1 MEQILEAAEYQYYT
15 DQTPVEDTSGLAA
28 AASAGFSRLK
38 GEGALTLGKMGLM
51 GLPEAE
57 KYYKEQEAAA
67 AQRFTPTQDDWSTSP
82 WLKFKETLGGSLP
95 YMAAPLAA
103 GFAATT
109 LPVSGALSAAAL
121 GALGAGAVSTGQFT
135 GSNLA
140 AQMETGKTLEEADL
154 GKAALTAV
162 PQAALDT
169 AAMFL
174 APGLGKLLG
183 AAGREVTEAG
193 AKALANQTLKQ
204 IAWDYTKATSQA
216 MTAEGL
222 TEAAQQLLERAQAG
236 LDISDPEARKEYLE
250 SLQGGAALAL
260 VLGPFGRMA
269 DRSGIKAQGKKLEEK
284 RLGEERAVVEAKQ
297 AEERAAAQAAQAEA
311 DAAEAERKQQP
322 EYLREL
328 NTQYQ
333 ALEREKQTL
342 PKIEKPKKIKDAS
355 AEQELAY
362 EDALKTYEA
371 AVAAKKDFIER
382 YKPVKQ
388 EYKDRFKDI
397 QALQVADQTQEA
409 LQGGAGPMAQPM
421 LPGFELGAAQ
431 PGAAEQLAAEQERAL
446 YGAEAKQESAK
457 QAFGEA
463 LAPAYGA
470 EAAEAP
476 PALTPAQQRGALV
489 QQQATLA
496 ETQKQLQAR
505 IADVNT
511 APQERSALGRQVAQ
525 VTTALN
531 EITAQLPTLAA
542 LQKQESTLTTQ
553 LAKATKA
560 KAVPQAQAISA
571 RLQSV
576 QQQIAAF
583 SPAPAMEGQGT
594 LDLRPPKAPVA
605 EKPLPKPRTE
615 RGGQTVL
622 PGFQPQEAKAAAPA
636 TETATAEDLADD
648 IRRLELLAARQY
660 EKVAAAA
667 PDQFRAEKK
676 KADDIRARI
685 QELEQQR
692 ESAPKAP
699 PPVTEADRTA
709 YSENIRKLEEGVA
722 KAEKDFYAFK
732 DEKGDFDAATTALN
746 RRDRLQQKL
755 EAARAEP
762 VPQVQ
767 TALAEQNTVETVP
780 QATAPQ
786 ATAPQATAPQATAPQ
801 ATAPQA
807 TAPQATAPQ
816 ATAPQA
822 TKPTPAV
829 ETAPQLQ
836 PVERAKTAKA
846 AEIAKVAEAAPKKTS
861 PSVEKRNAAK
871 QAAEEKQAAAQ
882 QAVEEKK
889 AAAQRALEER
899 KPKARRRGG
908 EKSLA
913 AFVSNLPAL
922 GKSWALK
929 EFSKQPYGNTRVQLA
944 EYSRKSLKE
953 DIAALKKHP
962 YINPFDQAEKLH
974 EMESQIVSIE
984 QALPELEALDIADYN
999 KEINNLVLRTARQ
1012 ELDAAVKSGT
1022 VTKEESVKIAEAAG
1036 KTGNAFSADALI
1048 TDVLDKRTEK
1058 AERAVSEKKA
1068 VPQLSAPKAA
1078 PKAEPKAAPKA
1089 KTKADEVAKA
1099 DADVKAVLQEQS
1111 DLLDDAKFDPDT
1123 DTDNDVALREN
1134 NDLYDAF
1141 PTNLIS
1147 PDGVSAAEDGNFT
1160 GLLEAIGESSTPF
1173 NRKLVKSL
1181 QETLKAVGRRPK
1193 LILVENLKDKGV
1205 NVAGLY
1211 DPVKNRIYIDNRSM
1225 HEETVLH
1232 EAVHAVTLGVLRAD
1246 PNTLT
1251 AEQRAARSELE
1262 SLYANLKDDPA
1273 FAREYGKKNVEEFV
1287 AELMTN
1293 ANLREKIDAVKP
1305 GFLQRFYQAIMRMLG
1320 MEPKSMSEQAM
1331 ASAFKIFQPPSPMA
1345 KDSVMLP
1352 SIMRGVFSGTKAVPS
1367 PNVAQGTV
1375 DTVNALV
1382 GRSASTGDKITA
1394 SAMGL
1399 RMRTRIADNWAPKEA
1414 LIKLGVAQGKVTEA
1428 QALQLRLLM
1437 RVSDDTSRL
1446 TQLSLTT
1453 GPAKIK
1459 RNADGVKTIQGQTG
1473 GPSALKIA
1481 EALKGSKLGNAHF
1494 VENLFT
1500 TWLAILRA
1508 ERDGIGYEKLN
1519 FGKDADGNPIL
1530 NAEKAKGVK
1539 ATVESDPDTKK
1550 AFEEARAI
1558 YRQYN
1563 RELLQ
1568 MYVDSGMMAQSKAD
1582 ALIAGDYVPYYR
1594 ITKGLVQLF
1603 VGGSKPITIGSI
1615 IDQPQLKE
1623 LVGGEDKILPA
1634 FSGMVQ
1640 NTSLLVRS
1648 AVRNMQMR
1656 DVGNLLQNMGMAKII
1671 KGEGPRDVFTARFND
1686 KGENYYVRLDEEAF
1700 PPDIPAEV
1708 VIMGLQ
1714 GIKTAIPT
1722 GVRMMGIPANLLRK
1736 GITRL
1741 PTYAYRQLIR
1751 DPIHAYMTTGGDF
1764 SAVVDTYREF
1774 AKSLKGDTPA
1784 GLSLKQAGAISSD
1797 IYAGSQEDVA
1807 NMLRDVTA
1815 GKSGWGFNGV
1825 MAKLDT
1831 LGLKAD
1837 AATRA
1842 ALYNN
1847 FRKKGMSHLEAV
1859 LGAAESMNF
1868 SRRGTSASLHW
1879 LSTMIP
1885 FFNSQ
1890 IQGLDAVY
1898 RAAITGDT
1906 AFQAKLDAR
1915 AKLWKRGALMF
1926 GMTFAYAA
1934 LMQDDEAYKTAT
1946 PLERAQSWFLRIP
1959 GIDEPL
1965 RIPIPFEMGLMFKVI
1980 PEMIFNTAAGDTKA
1994 RDALDAFGKMLAMSQ
2009 PIGLPAGVKPLIELA
2024 SNYNFYTDA
2033 PIISQREAGL
2043 TTDQQ
2048 FRTNTTELAK
2058 LLGKTGLV
2066 SPVSV
2071 DHLIRGYTGGLGI
2084 LLASMAN
2091 YPLRPLVSPNATDK
2105 PAKALSEMPAI
2116 GSLFQPADG
2125 RGIIDAAFK
2134 DVEEFRKAAGTYQ
2147 DLLKSGNRADAA
2159 AFADKH
2165 AREIALNSTGG
2176 AFRQQMGELA
2186 ALRRQIET
2194 APGLS
2199 SEQKQAQ
2206 LKSVKEMQIQLAT
2219 MIRKMSSAP

>member
-1 MEQILEAAEYQYYT
+1 
-15 DQTPVEDTSGLAA
+15 
-28 AASAGFSRLK
+28 
-38 GEGALTLGKMGLM
+38 
-51 GLPEAE
+51 
-57 KYYKEQEAAA
+57 
-67 AQRFTPTQDDWSTSP
+67 
-82 WLKFKETLGGSLP
+82 
-95 YMAAPLAA
+95 
-103 GFAATT
+103 
-109 LPVSGALSAAAL
+109 
-121 GALGAGAVSTGQFT
+121 
-135 GSNLA
+135 
-140 AQMETGKTLEEADL
+140 
-154 GKAALTAV
+154 
-162 PQAALDT
+162 
-169 AAMFL
+169 
-174 APGLGKLLG
+174 
-183 AAGREVTEAG
+183 
-193 AKALANQTLKQ
+193 
-204 IAWDYTKATSQA
+204 
-216 MTAEGL
+216 
-222 TEAAQQLLERAQAG
+222 
-236 LDISDPEARKEYLE
+236 
-250 SLQGGAALAL
+250 LQ
-260 VLGPFGRMA
+260 
-269 DRSGIKAQGKKLEEK
+269 
-284 RLGEERAVVEAKQ
+284 
-297 AEERAAAQAAQAEA
+297 
-311 DAAEAERKQQP
+311 
-322 EYLREL
+322 
-328 NTQYQ
+328 
-333 ALEREKQTL
+333 
-342 PKIEKPKKIKDAS
+342 
-355 AEQELAY
+355 
-362 EDALKTYEA
+362 
-371 AVAAKKDFIER
+371 
-382 YKPVKQ
+382 
-388 EYKDRFKDI
+388 
-397 QALQVADQTQEA
+397 
-409 LQGGAGPMAQPM
+409 AQP
-421 LPGFELGAAQ
+421 
-431 PGAAEQLAAEQERAL
+431 
-446 YGAEAKQESAK
+446 
-457 QAFGEA
+457 
-463 LAPAYGA
+463 
-470 EAAEAP
+470 
-476 PALTPAQQRGALV
+476 
-489 QQQATLA
+489 
-496 ETQKQLQAR
+496 
-505 IADVNT
+505 
-511 APQERSALGRQVAQ
+511 
-525 VTTALN
+525 
-531 EITAQLPTLAA
+531 
-542 LQKQESTLTTQ
+542 
-553 LAKATKA
+553 
-560 KAVPQAQAISA
+560 
-571 RLQSV
+571 
-576 QQQIAAF
+576 
-583 SPAPAMEGQGT
+583 
-594 LDLRPPKAPVA
+594 DL
-605 EKPLPKPRTE
+605 
-615 RGGQTVL
+615 
-622 PGFQPQEAKAAAPA
+622 F
-636 TETATAEDLADD
+636 
-648 IRRLELLAARQY
+648 
-660 EKVAAAA
+660 
-667 PDQFRAEKK
+667 
-676 KADDIRARI
+676 
-685 QELEQQR
+685 
-692 ESAPKAP
+692 
-699 PPVTEADRTA
+699 
-709 YSENIRKLEEGVA
+709 
-722 KAEKDFYAFK
+722 
-732 DEKGDFDAATTALN
+732 
-746 RRDRLQQKL
+746 
-755 EAARAEP
+755 
-762 VPQVQ
+762 
-767 TALAEQNTVETVP
+767 
-780 QATAPQ
+780 
-786 ATAPQATAPQATAPQ
+786 
-801 ATAPQA
+801 
-807 TAPQATAPQ
+807 
-816 ATAPQA
+816 
-822 TKPTPAV
+822 
-829 ETAPQLQ
+829 
-836 PVERAKTAKA
+836 
-846 AEIAKVAEAAPKKTS
+846 
-861 PSVEKRNAAK
+861 
-871 QAAEEKQAAAQ
+871 
-882 QAVEEKK
+882 
-889 AAAQRALEER
+889 
-899 KPKARRRGG
+899 
-908 EKSLA
+908 
-913 AFVSNLPAL
+913 
-922 GKSWALK
+922 
-929 EFSKQPYGNTRVQLA
+929 
-944 EYSRKSLKE
+944 
-953 DIAALKKHP
+953 
-962 YINPFDQAEKLH
+962 
-974 EMESQIVSIE
+974 
-984 QALPELEALDIADYN
+984 
-999 KEINNLVLRTARQ
+999 
-1012 ELDAAVKSGT
+1012 
-1022 VTKEESVKIAEAAG
+1022 
-1036 KTGNAFSADALI
+1036 
-1048 TDVLDKRTEK
+1048 
-1058 AERAVSEKKA
+1058 
-1068 VPQLSAPKAA
+1068 
-1078 PKAEPKAAPKA
+1078 
-1089 KTKADEVAKA
+1089 
-1099 DADVKAVLQEQS
+1099 
-1111 DLLDDAKFDPDT
+1111 DDAKFDSDT

-1211 DPVKNRIYIDNRSM
+1211 DPAKNRIYIDNRSM

-1293 ANLREKIDAVKP
+1293 ANLREKLDAVKP

-1320 MEPKSMSEQAM
+1320 MEPKSLSEQAM

-1352 SIMRGVFSGTKAVPS
+1352 SIMRGVFAGTKAAPS

-1399 RMRTRIADNWAPKEA
+1399 RLRTRIADSWAPIEA
-1414 LIKLGVAQGKVTEA
+1414 LLKLGVSKGKVATA

-1473 GPSALKIA
+1473 GPSALKMA
-1481 EALKGSKLGNAHF
+1481 EALKVSKLGNAHF

-1550 AFEEARAI
+1550 AFADARDI

-1594 ITKGLVQLF
+1594 IDKGLVQLF
-1603 VGGSKPITIGSI
+1603 VGGSKPVTIGSI

-1623 LVGGEDKILPA
+1623 LVGGEDKILPI

-1648 AVRNMQMR
+1648 AVRNMQTK
-1656 DVGNLLQNMGMAKII
+1656 DVGNLLQDLGMAKII
-1671 KGEGPRDVFTARFND
+1671 QGEGPRDVFTARFND
-1686 KGENYYVRLDEEAF
+1686 KGVQHYVRLDEEAF
-1700 PPDIPAEV
+1700 PEGIPADV
-1708 VIMGLQ
+1708 VIMGMQ

-1774 AKSLKGDTPA
+1774 AKSFKGDTPA

-1859 LGAAESMNF
+1859 LGAAEAMNF

-1906 AFQAKLDAR
+1906 TFQEKLDAR

-1965 RIPIPFEMGLMFKVI
+1965 RIPIPFEPGLAFKVI

-2024 SNYNFYTDA
+2024 ANYNFYADA

-2058 LLGKTGLV
+2058 LLGKTGLA
-2066 SPVSV
+2066 SPVSI

-2091 YPLRPLVSPNATDK
+2091 YPLRPLVSPNAADK
-2105 PAKALSEMPAI
+2105 PARALSEMPAI
-2116 GSLFQPADG
+2116 GSLFQPATG
-2125 RGIIDAAFK
+2125 RGIVDAAFK

-2147 DLLKSGNRADAA
+2147 SLLKSGNRADAA

-2186 ALRRQIET
+2186 ALRRQIEM

-2206 LKSVKEMQIQLAT
+2206 IKRVKEMQIQLAT
-2219 MIRKMSSAP
+2219 MIRQMSSAP

>member
-1 MEQILEAAEYQYYT
+1 MAYVILPDGSGYPIQEGQSPQEAMSAALRQY
-15 DQTPVEDTSGLAA
+15 PEAFGFAPSKPKEDTSGGIA
-28 AASAGFSRLK
+28 AASAGLKRLK

-250 SLQGGAALAL
+250 SLQGGAALAF
-260 VLGPFGRMA
+260 VLGPFGRA
-269 DRSGIKAQGKKLEEK
+269 VDRGSIKAQGKKLEEK
-284 RLGEERAVVEAKQ
+284 RLGEERAVAEAKQ
-297 AEERAAAQAAQAEA
+297 AEERTAAQAAQAEA

-342 PKIEKPKKIKDAS
+342 PKIEKPKKVKDAS

-388 EYKDRFKDI
+388 EYKERFNDI

-431 PGAAEQLAAEQERAL
+431 PGAAEQLAAEQENQQYFQQPAEVTPAPATLTPTQQRVELMQQRDTLAKAYTEISGRAMKSAVPEEQRAL
-446 YGAEAKQESAK
+446 FNQAVQVKTALTEADAQLKNLGGK
-457 QAFGEA
+457 LPTLEA
-463 LAPAYGA
+463 LQKK
-470 EAAEAP
+470 EVE
-476 PALTPAQQRGALV
+476 LTN
-489 QQQATLA
+489 LA
-496 ETQKQLQAR
+496 EKAK
-505 IADVNT
+505 T
-511 APQERSALGRQVAQ
+511 APQKQAVLGKLVEVR
-525 VTTALN
+525 
-531 EITAQLPTLAA
+531 
-542 LQKQESTLTTQ
+542 
-553 LAKATKA
+553 
-560 KAVPQAQAISA
+560 
-571 RLQSV
+571 
-576 QQQIAAF
+576 QQIATFA
-583 SPAPAMEGQGT
+583 APTVEGQGT
-594 LDLRPPKAPVA
+594 LAFKPTAQEIAADKTARA
-605 EKPLPKPRTE
+605 ERQKQEALEGGAGPMQQTLIPGLTE
-615 RGGQTVL
+615 PVL
-622 PGFQPQEAKAAAPA
+622 PTRKFDVEAEAEPTAFDTQEEARKLSIMADRKEALFKKQEAVVADLDDKASTAPFASYAGVRKAAD
-636 TETATAEDLADD
+636 AE
-648 IRRLELLAARQY
+648 R
-660 EKVAAAA
+660 
-667 PDQFRAEKK
+667 K
-676 KADDIRARI
+676 KADEMRQEVDAMRKQVEDLKAQAAVIPEKTEDMQRAGIEKKMMQAQRRFERAQAVGDREMADAEYAKVLKL
-685 QELEQQR
+685 QEKLAEFPQVNLEQGAAVLQ
-692 ESAPKAP
+692 
-699 PPVTEADRTA
+699 A
-709 YSENIRKLEEGVA
+709 YE
-722 KAEKDFYAFK
+722 
-732 DEKGDFDAATTALN
+732 
-746 RRDRLQQKL
+746 
-755 EAARAEP
+755 
-762 VPQVQ
+762 
-767 TALAEQNTVETVP
+767 TALAEKIAAGREQSVEGQRAANVALAKAKADI
-780 QATAPQ
+780 QALMGTS
-786 ATAPQATAPQATAPQ
+786 
-801 ATAPQA
+801 
-807 TAPQATAPQ
+807 
-816 ATAPQA
+816 
-822 TKPTPAV
+822 
-829 ETAPQLQ
+829 ETAPLVQEARVGKQQDITQQQRELAQ
-836 PVERAKTAKA
+836 FEAEGPGAVTPKMPAAKQTEDLRQALRDIDRFEDESPSVFTSAADDARAEALLKSITQSRNVMKQRTAAANAATRGLRPLNTAVERAAKA
-846 AEIAKVAEAAPKKTS
+846 AKTAPVKEKAAPTAAPAPAPKT
-861 PSVEKRNAAK
+861 PQTPVEKREEAK
-871 QAAEEKQAAAQ
+871 QAAVEKQAAAKK
-882 QAVEEKK
+882 AVEEKR
-889 AAAQRALEER
+889 AAAKRAQ
-899 KPKARRRGG
+899 
-908 EKSLA
+908 S
-913 AFVSNLPAL
+913 
-922 GKSWALK
+922 
-929 EFSKQPYGNTRVQLA
+929 
-944 EYSRKSLKE
+944 
-953 DIAALKKHP
+953 
-962 YINPFDQAEKLH
+962 
-974 EMESQIVSIE
+974 
-984 QALPELEALDIADYN
+984 
-999 KEINNLVLRTARQ
+999 
-1012 ELDAAVKSGT
+1012 
-1022 VTKEESVKIAEAAG
+1022 
-1036 KTGNAFSADALI
+1036 
-1048 TDVLDKRTEK
+1048 EK
-1058 AERAVSEKKA
+1058 AK
-1068 VPQLSAPKAA
+1068 

-1089 KTKADEVAKA
+1089 ETKAEEVAKA
-1099 DADVKAVLQEQS
+1099 ETETRRLMEEQPDLFS
-1111 DLLDDAKFDPDT
+1111 DDKFDSDT

-1141 PTNLIS
+1141 PTNLIN
-1147 PDGVSAAEDGNFT
+1147 PDGVSAAEDGNLM

-1173 NRKLVKSL
+1173 NRALVKNL
-1181 QETLKAVGRRPK
+1181 QDTLRAVGRRPK

-1262 SLYANLKDDPA
+1262 SLYAKLKDDPA

-1320 MEPKSMSEQAM
+1320 MEPKSLSEQAM
-1331 ASAFKIFQPPSPMA
+1331 ASALKIFQPPSPMA

-1352 SIMRGVFSGTKAVPS
+1352 SIMRGVFSGTKAVAAA
-1367 PNVAQGTV
+1367 NVDPGAV
-1375 DTVNALV
+1375 ATVNALV
-1382 GRSASTGDKITA
+1382 GRSASLGDKITA

-1399 RMRTRIADNWAPKEA
+1399 RMRTIAADNWAPSEA
-1414 LIKLGVAQGKVTEA
+1414 LIKLGVSKGKLSEA
-1428 QALQLRLLM
+1428 QALQMRLLM
-1437 RVSDDTSRL
+1437 RVYDDTSRL
-1446 TQLSLTT
+1446 AQRSLSD
-1453 GPAKIK
+1453 GPPKIT
-1459 RNADGVKTIQGQTG
+1459 RNADGVKVIEGQTD
-1473 GPSALKIA
+1473 GPSAKKMA
-1481 EALKGSKLGNAHF
+1481 QALSGSKLGNAHF
-1494 VENLFT
+1494 VEDLWT
-1500 TWLAILRA
+1500 SWMAILRA
-1508 ERDGIGYEKLN
+1508 ERDGIGYDKLN
-1519 FGKDADGNPIL
+1519 YGNDKQGNPIL
-1530 NAEKAKGVK
+1530 NAEKAKAVK
-1539 ATVESDPDTKK
+1539 AIVESDADTKK
-1550 AFEEARAI
+1550 AFEDARAI

-1563 RELLQ
+1563 KDLLQ
-1568 MYVDSGMMAQSKAD
+1568 FFVDSGSMTQEKAN
-1582 ALIAGDYVPYYR
+1582 ALTAGDYVPYYR
-1594 ITKGLVQLF
+1594 ITKGLVQLY
-1603 VGGSKPITIGSI
+1603 VGSSKPITIGSI

-1623 LVGGEDKILPA
+1623 LVGGEDKILPV

-1640 NTSLLVRS
+1640 NTSLIVRS

-1656 DVGNLLQNMGMAKII
+1656 DVGNMLQDMGLAKII
-1671 KGEGPRDVFTARFND
+1671 QGEGPRDVFTARFSS
-1686 KGENYYVRLDEEAF
+1686 KGEKYYVRLDETAF
-1700 PPDIPAEV
+1700 PPDIPADV

-1714 GIKTAIPT
+1714 GIKTAIPAT
-1722 GVRMMGIPANLLRK
+1722 VKLMGLPANILRK

-1764 SAVVDTYREF
+1764 SAVIDTYREF

-1797 IYAGSQEDVA
+1797 IYPGSQEEMA
-1807 NMLRDVTA
+1807 NALRDVTS
-1815 GKSGWGFNGV
+1815 GKNGWNINGV
-1825 MAKLDT
+1825 LAKLDA

-1837 AATRA
+1837 TATRA

-1946 PLERAQSWFLRIP
+1946 PLERAQYWFLRIP
-1959 GIDEPL
+1959 GVDEPL
-1965 RIPIPFEMGLMFKVI
+1965 RIPIPFEPGLMFKVI

-1994 RDALDAFGKMLAMSQ
+1994 RDAMDAFGKMLAMSQ

-2024 SNYNFYTDA
+2024 ANYNFYTDA
-2033 PIISQREAGL
+2033 PIISERESGL
-2043 TTDQQ
+2043 TTAQQ
-2048 FRTNTTELAK
+2048 FRNNTTEIAK
-2058 LLGKTGLV
+2058 ILGKTGAI

-2105 PAKALSEMPAI
+2105 PARALSEMPAI
-2116 GSLFQPADG
+2116 GSLFQPATG
-2125 RGIIDAAFK
+2125 RGIVDAAFK

-2147 DLLKSGNRADAA
+2147 SLLKSGNRADAA
-2159 AFADKH
+2159 AFADKY

-2186 ALRRQIET
+2186 ALRRQIEM
-2194 APGLS
+2194 APGMS

-2206 LKSVKEMQIQLAT
+2206 IKRVKEMQIQLAT
-2219 MIRKMSSAP
+2219 MIRQMSSAP